1 MQETI
6 KPLERN
12 RLSVLIAVLLLG
24 SVIFRFI
31 ELPERVWNLQ
41 LLGSPLEIHVTETW
55 LLITLMVGLVCTG
68 TSLILHDHPHLVE
81 HSGRPIYVSWILPGV
96 LIGLSAYLVARISTW
111 PMWIGGLTLVG
122 IAISLVISIEYTAV
136 SSDAP
141 GYPTAR
147 LALNVLAYLLVFTL
161 FAIIYHTRT
170 RSLVTATLTLLTAT
184 LLALDLLSVADVPL
198 WRVLLFAGIVGL
210 IVGESTWALNYWQVS
225 AWVGGLFLLLIFY
238 IAVNAAHQ
246 HLLEHLS
253 GPILVEFVIVAIIV
267 LTIILLKVP

>member
-267 LTIILLKVP
+267 LIIILLKVP

>member
-1 MQETI
+1 MQETV
-6 KPLERN
+6 KPLDRN

-96 LIGLSAYLVARISTW
+96 LIGLSAYLLARISTW

-136 SSDAP
+136 SPDAP

-238 IAVNAAHQ
+238 ITVNAAHQ

-267 LTIILLKVP
+267 LIIILLKVP

>member
-170 RSLVTATLTLLTAT
+170 RSLVTSTLTLLTAT

-198 WRVLLFAGIVGL
+198 RRVLLFAGIVGL

-238 IAVNAAHQ
+238 ITVNAAHQ

-267 LTIILLKVP
+267 LIIILLKVP